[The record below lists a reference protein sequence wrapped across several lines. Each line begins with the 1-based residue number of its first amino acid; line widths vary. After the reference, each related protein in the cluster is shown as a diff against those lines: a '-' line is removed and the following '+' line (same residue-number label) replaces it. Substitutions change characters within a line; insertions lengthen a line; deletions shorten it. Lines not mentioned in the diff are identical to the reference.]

1 MSDSPGGAARG
12 MGERVQQTVS
22 DTIDDTKTAAAGVYN
37 QAADQAQQ
45 QAARLG
51 DVIKEQPIVAVL
63 IALGIGYLLGRLTA

>member
-1 MSDSPGGAARG
+1 MSDSPGEAARG

-22 DTIDDTKTAAAGVYN
+22 DTIADTKTAAAGAYN

>member
-12 MGERVQQTVS
+12 MGERVQQTVG

-51 DVIKEQPIVAVL
+51 EVIKEQPIVAVL